1 MKKGFTMIE
10 LIFVIVI
17 LGILAAVAIP
27 RLSATRDDATVTA
40 AAADVATLYKDL
52 AGYYTAQGTWAGDA
66 NNTTGN
72 SALTTVNLRLMS
84 NIATATAANGIISFS
99 TNNGVCFTVQL
110 DRNGTIGAVTAAD
123 TNNSANDTV
132 CSQVMLLPSI
142 NNLLSN
148 QQSFGGQ
155 RVAR

>member
-27 RLSATRDDATVTA
+27 RLSATRDDARVSA

-52 AGYYTAQGTWAGDA
+52 AGYYTARGMWAGDA
-66 NNTTGN
+66 NNTTGP
-72 SALTTVNLRLMS
+72 SALTTANLQLMT
-84 NIATATAANGIISFS
+84 NISTATAAAGEISFS
-99 TNNGVCFTVQL
+99 INNAVCFGVQL
-110 DRNGTIGAVTAAD
+110 DRNGTIAAVD
-123 TNNSANDTV
+123 VNNSANDTV
-132 CSQVMLLPSI
+132 CSEVMLLPSI

-148 QQSFGGQ
+148 PQSFGGQ
-155 RVAR
+155 RVQR